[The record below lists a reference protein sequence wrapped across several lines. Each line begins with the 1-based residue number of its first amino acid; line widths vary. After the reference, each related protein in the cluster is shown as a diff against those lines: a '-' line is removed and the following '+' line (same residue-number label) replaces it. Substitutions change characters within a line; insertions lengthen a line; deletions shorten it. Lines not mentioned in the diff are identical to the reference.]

1 MKATKINTKENIFGI
16 NSRTPGQNLMRAV
29 TNSDQPI
36 GVPQYNYDQMMDI
49 MNKALG
55 ADEVD
60 LLCRGYGFN
69 RERQMQKEIAAD
81 IGVDTAEISL
91 RTHRAVEK
99 LQASPFKSQLRALVP
114 TLEELFASII
124 DLRNANET
132 LKNAGTSSKTVE
144 DLKHRYQHA
153 QALLNQSET
162 ARKAFEAENARL
174 SYEVENANKKL
185 AAKETQLSESQA
197 RVTDLHSQV
206 VREKARADAVKK
218 AFDET
223 LEDAREKFATAVA
236 NAEVSVGTLEG
247 LHLSEEVMNRLK
259 RAGVRNLNMLC
270 SMNTHSLSKL
280 GVGGKNLAEIQKR
293 LSKNGLSLRAS

>member
-1 MKATKINTKENIFGI
+1 
-16 NSRTPGQNLMRAV
+16 
-29 TNSDQPI
+29 
-36 GVPQYNYDQMMDI
+36 

-81 IGVDTAEISL
+81 LGVDTAEISL
-91 RTHRAVEK
+91 RAHRAVEK

-124 DLRNANET
+124 DLRSANET

-144 DLKHRYQHA
+144 ELKHRYQHT

-197 RVTDLHSQV
+197 RVADLHSQV
-206 VREKARADAVKK
+206 IREKARADAVEK

-270 SMNTHSLSKL
+270 SINTHSLSKL
-280 GVGGKNLAEIQKR
+280 GVGDKNLAEIQKR
-293 LSKNGLSLRAS
+293 LSENGLSLRAS